1 MSTRPTFT
9 YEETDFISQD
19 ILVEITPHFLR
30 ERDQLVTAEYGPF
43 RPNVPV
49 VVPLWVALALKQ
61 SGSCTIELD
70 DWFKLENILATQE
83 REKTDAKQL
92 QILPRCY
99 VEQARTVSKYWLED
113 MPQQSGMAS
122 SLEDILSLRKQK
134 LRQSFR
140 KLEQKLEDID
150 GLGFL
155 SLQPEISNLEL
166 TLIRCFS
173 CASMEMSTAMFS
185 NWCERLR
192 RNNHLSSPSA
202 GN

>member
-1 MSTRPTFT
+1 M
-9 YEETDFISQD
+9 
-19 ILVEITPHFLR
+19 
-30 ERDQLVTAEYGPF
+30 
-43 RPNVPV
+43 
-49 VVPLWVALALKQ
+49 ALALKQ

>member
-1 MSTRPTFT
+1 
-9 YEETDFISQD
+9 
-19 ILVEITPHFLR
+19 
-30 ERDQLVTAEYGPF
+30 
-43 RPNVPV
+43 
-49 VVPLWVALALKQ
+49 VALALKQ

-92 QILPRCY
+92 QILPLCY

-150 GLGFL
+150 GLVGG
-155 SLQPEISNLEL
+155 PEHTTERLL
-166 TLIRCFS
+166 TLTYRAFS
-173 CASMEMSTAMFS
+173 HY
-185 NWCERLR
+185 NR
-192 RNNHLSSPSA
+192 RYQILN
-202 GN
+202 

>member
-92 QILPRCY
+92 Q
-99 VEQARTVSKYWLED
+99 V
-113 MPQQSGMAS
+113 S
-122 SLEDILSLRKQK
+122 SL
-134 LRQSFR
+134 
-140 KLEQKLEDID
+140 
-150 GLGFL
+150 
-155 SLQPEISNLEL
+155 
-166 TLIRCFS
+166 
-173 CASMEMSTAMFS
+173 
-185 NWCERLR
+185 
-192 RNNHLSSPSA
+192 H
-202 GN
+202 